1 MPFGLTNAPSTFQRV
16 MNSVLRGLTWSTCL
30 VYLDDVVIFTRGCIE
45 RHILEVATVL
55 ERLEAAG
62 LTLKLKK

>member
-30 VYLDDVVIFTRGCIE
+30 VYLDDVVIFTRGGIE